1 MDAGETT
8 LKACWNHPCPSRPYS
23 SFFAA
28 VIGVIV
34 FVALSQALLDP
45 HD

>member
-1 MDAGETT
+1 MLE
-8 LKACWNHPCPSRPYS
+8 S
-23 SFFAA
+23 SMSFPALFFAA

>member
-1 MDAGETT
+1 MSFPA
-8 LKACWNHPCPSRPYS
+8 L
-23 SFFAA
+23 FFAA
-28 VIGVIV
+28 VIGTIV